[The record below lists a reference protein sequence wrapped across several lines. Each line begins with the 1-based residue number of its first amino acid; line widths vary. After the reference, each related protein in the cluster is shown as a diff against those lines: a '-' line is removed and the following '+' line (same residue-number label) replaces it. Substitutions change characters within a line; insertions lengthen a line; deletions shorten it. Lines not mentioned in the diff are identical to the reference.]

1 MVRARVRVRVRVKV
15 RVRVQ
20 LQLVLDA
27 ELLER
32 VPLRSWDI
40 ARLGVHE
47 GDRRVCEL
55 RVVAHLLWLQFE
67 QAQQAI
73 SASRCYSDGAWLTL

>member
-1 MVRARVRVRVRVKV
+1 M
-15 RVRVQ
+15 
-20 LQLVLDA
+20 QLVLDD

-73 SASRCYSDGAWLTL
+73 SASRCYSDAWGVVDPIRNPLARLFEQAPLI

>member
-1 MVRARVRVRVRVKV
+1 MRGRVRVMVRARVRV

-67 QAQQAI
+67 QAQHKPSQQADAI
-73 SASRCYSDGAWLTL
+73 VMGRG

>member
-1 MVRARVRVRVRVKV
+1 MRVRVMVRARVRV

-40 ARLGVHE
+40 ARLGMHE

-55 RVVAHLLWLQFE
+55 RVVAHLLWLFE
-67 QAQQAI
+67 QAQQTI
-73 SASRCYSDGAWLTL
+73 SKPMLVLGRG

>member
-1 MVRARVRVRVRVKV
+1 MKVRVRVRGRVRVRV

-20 LQLVLDA
+20 LQLVLDD

-40 ARLGVHE
+40 TRLGVHE

-55 RVVAHLLWLQFE
+55 RVVAHLQWLFN
-67 QAQQAI
+67 
-73 SASRCYSDGAWLTL
+73 

>member
-1 MVRARVRVRVRVKV
+1 MRVRVRVMVRARVRV

-40 ARLGVHE
+40 ARLGMHE

-55 RVVAHLLWLQFE
+55 RVVAHLLWLFE

-73 SASRCYSDGAWLTL
+73 SKLNQADAVLGRG